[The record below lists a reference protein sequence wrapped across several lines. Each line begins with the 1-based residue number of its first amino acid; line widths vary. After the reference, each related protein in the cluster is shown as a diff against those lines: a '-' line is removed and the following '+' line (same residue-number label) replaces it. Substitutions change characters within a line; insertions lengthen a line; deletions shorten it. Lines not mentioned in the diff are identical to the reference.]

1 MQNEYIFAQAELF
14 RPGRKRADNRK
25 LIVLHALGGSDQA
38 GVAQVRIFEN
48 LCPFVLPA
56 DRGERYSALETVPR
70 LQLRGIR

>member
-1 MQNEYIFAQAELF
+1 MQNEQIFVQAELV
-14 RPGRKRADNRK
+14 RPGRKRAIDRK

-38 GVAQVRIFEN
+38 GVAQVRIFDN
-48 LCPFVLPA
+48 FRPFVLPA